1 MVNRFGWFLL
11 EPSQPQNK
19 HEAVTAPSYN
29 IASQSKYSGKER
41 KSAGHNSGLGG
52 HRIII

>member
-11 EPSQPQNK
+11 EPIQPENK

-41 KSAGHNSGLGG
+41 KSTRHNSGLEGQ
-52 HRIII
+52 RMII

>member
-11 EPSQPQNK
+11 EPIQPQNK

-41 KSAGHNSGLGG
+41 KGHNSGLEGQK
-52 HRIII
+52 III